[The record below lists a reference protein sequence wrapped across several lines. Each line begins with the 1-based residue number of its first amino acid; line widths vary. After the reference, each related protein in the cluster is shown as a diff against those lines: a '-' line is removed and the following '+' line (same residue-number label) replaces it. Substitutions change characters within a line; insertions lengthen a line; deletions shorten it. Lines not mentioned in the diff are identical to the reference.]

1 MDRGARWAT
10 VGGVAKSRTRLSDLT
25 MGVEDPG
32 YQISLL
38 WTGRLNGGNHKTIR
52 QKEVAREEDRDEGG
66 ESASKEAH
74 AFYSRLAAISNIQTL
89 KEKLVK
95 TAVQITNQKDTYNPE
110 KYINYK

>member
-52 QKEVAREEDRDEGG
+52 QREVAREEDRDEGG

-74 AFYSRLAAISNIQTL
+74 AFYSRLAAISKIQTL